1 MKITVIGGG
10 SSYTPELIEGLIRNH
25 KDLPVSELWLVDVEN
40 DEARFKVRVIADLTR
55 RMFRKAGLEVTVTP
69 TTDRRAAIEGAA
81 YVVSQFRVG
90 GLAARARDERLP
102 LKYGVIG
109 QETTG
114 PGGFAKALRTIP
126 VILDVCRDIREL
138 APDAWLINFTNP
150 SGIITEAVVKH
161 GGGVRVVGLCNVPIG
176 MLRGAARFANVDP
189 SRVRM
194 DFCGLNHLTW
204 ARRIYL
210 DGQDITAFAVAEL
223 AAAAEAGLL
232 PPDFAF
238 SARWLKALGM
248 LPCPYLRYYY
258 ETERM
263 LEEERRA
270 AAEGGEGTRAEVVQG
285 VERVLFQKYQDPDL
299 AEKPDELSKRGGA
312 YYSEVAV
319 NLMTAIQTDRRD
331 VHVVNVRNGGAIADL
346 PDDVVVEVPAVV
358 GRDGP
363 RPLAIGHLDPKIRGL
378 IQLVKAYEELTVR
391 AGALGDRDA
400 ALAALATHP
409 LVPDERVAEKLLDD
423 ILAVNREYL
432 PQFNSGGPS

>member
-1 MKITVIGGG
+1 MKIAVIGGG
-10 SSYTPELIEGLIRNH
+10 SSYTPELIEGLINNH
-25 KDLPVSELWLVDVEN
+25 DALPVSELWLVDVEN
-40 DEARFKVRVIADLTR
+40 DEARFKLRVIADLTG
-55 RMFRKAGLEVTVTP
+55 RMFRKAGLNVKVTP
-69 TTDRRAAIEGAA
+69 TTDRRAAIAGAS

-126 VILDVCRDIREL
+126 VILNVCRDIREL

-161 GGGVRVVGLCNVPIG
+161 GEGVKVAGLCNVPIG
-176 MLRGAARFANVDP
+176 MLRGAAQFAGVEP

-210 DGQDITAFAVAEL
+210 DDQDITDFAVAQL
-223 AAAAEAGLL
+223 AAAAEANLL

-238 SARWLKALGM
+238 SARWFRALGM

-263 LEEERRA
+263 LEEEKGVA
-270 AAEGGEGTRAEVVQG
+270 TEGGEGTRAQVVQG
-285 VERVLFQKYQDPDL
+285 VERVLFEKYQDPDL

-331 VHVVNVRNGGAIADL
+331 VHIVNVRNGGTITGL
-346 PDDVVVEVPAVV
+346 PDNVVVEVPSVV
-358 GRDGP
+358 GRDGLH
-363 RPLAIGHLDPKIRGL
+363 PLPIGEVDPKIRGL
-378 IQLVKAYEELTVR
+378 IQVVKAYEELTVQ
-391 AGALGDRDA
+391 AGAFGDRDA
-400 ALAALATHP
+400 ALAALTTHP
-409 LVPDERVAEKLLDD
+409 LVPDERVAENLLDD
-423 ILAVNREYL
+423 ILEVNKEHL
-432 PQFNSGGPS
+432 PQFGR

>member
-1 MKITVIGGG
+1 MKLAVVGGG
-10 SSYTPELIEGLIRNH
+10 SSYTPELIEGLINNREA
-25 KDLPVSELWLVDVEN
+25 LPVSELWLVDVEN
-40 DEARFKVRVIADLTR
+40 EEARFKLRVIADLTG
-55 RMFRKAGLEVTVTP
+55 RMFRKAELDVKVTT
-69 TTDRRAAIEGAA
+69 TTDRRAAIAGAA

-90 GLAARARDERLP
+90 GLAARARDDRLP

-126 VILDVCRDIREL
+126 VILEVCRDIREL

-161 GGGVRVVGLCNVPIG
+161 GGGVKVVGLCNVPIG
-176 MLRGAARFANVDP
+176 MLRGAAQFAGVDP

-210 DGQDITAFAVAEL
+210 DGQDITVFAMAQL

-238 SARWLKALGM
+238 SARWLRTLGM

-258 ETERM
+258 ETQRM

-270 AAEGGEGTRAEVVQG
+270 AAEGGEGTRAQVVQG
-285 VERVLFQKYQDPDL
+285 VEKVLFEKYQDPDL

-319 NLMTAIQTDRRD
+319 DLMTAIQTDRRD
-331 VHVVNVRNGGAIADL
+331 VHIVNVRNNGTIPDL

-363 RPLAIGHLDPKIRGL
+363 HPLAIGHLDPKIRGL
-378 IQLVKAYEELTVR
+378 IQVVKAYEELTVQ
-391 AGALGDRDA
+391 AGAFGDRDA

-423 ILAVNREYL
+423 ILEVNRDYL
-432 PQFNSGGPS
+432 PQFTR